1 MNTAAFGIGI
11 GIMAVLSLLIIQWIL
26 DNPNS

>member
-1 MNTAAFGIGI
+1 MNTAAFAIMIGVF
-11 GIMAVLSLLIIQWIL
+11 AVLSMLIIQWIL

>member
-1 MNTAAFGIGI
+1 MNTAAFGIMI
-11 GIMAVLSLLIIQWIL
+11 GVFSILSMLIIQWIL